1 MGPVAGLRR
10 APLLILAAV
19 LGSLGTAP
27 VAAADH
33 GPPPWVSGPDVES
46 PLEAAAA
53 QAISDLIVKR
63 PVQVRCHG
71 DQEWEAANAALGWDA
86 SRVAGFA
93 WIDGTVAELSPDTC
107 LHLDGFWND
116 GAAEKRCRRTFT
128 VFAPPAPAHIRT
140 KVRVR
145 VNGRWRTR
153 ISTVKVLRDA
163 SELVPVREQRL
174 ARCAEFP
181 QRMHAVQTLAH
192 EAFHLAGIRG
202 EAEAD
207 CYAMQSLGV
216 VGIWLG
222 ADPAFAAEM
231 LGWMWS
237 WYESH
242 QVTRPSEYVSPDCHE
257 DGALD
262 LTPGDGRW
270 P

>member
-1 MGPVAGLRR
+1 VARVRGATLLVLAAAFSSLAAPPVA
-10 APLLILAAV
+10 
-19 LGSLGTAP
+19 S
-27 VAAADH
+27 ADH
-33 GPPPWVSGPDVES
+33 GPPPWASGPDVES
-46 PLEAAAA
+46 PLEVAAAR
-53 QAISDLIVKR
+53 AISDLIVLR
-63 PVQVRCHG
+63 PVQVRCHSE
-71 DQEWEAANAALGWDA
+71 QEWEAANAALGWDA

-93 WIDGTVAELSPDTC
+93 LIGGTVAELSPDTC
-107 LHLDGFWND
+107 LHLDGFWNH
-116 GAAEKRCRRTFT
+116 GAAEKRCRSTFT
-128 VFAPPAPAHIRT
+128 VFAPPAPAHVRT

-145 VNGRWRTR
+145 VNGRLRTR

-163 SELVPVREQRL
+163 TEFVPVREQRFV
-174 ARCAEFP
+174 RCAEFP
-181 QRMHAVQTLAH
+181 QRMHAMQTLAH
-192 EAFHLAGIRG
+192 EAFHLAGILG

-222 ADPAFAAEM
+222 ADPTFAAEM

-242 QVTRPSEYVSPDCHE
+242 WVTRPSEYFSPDCHE